1 LAWGKEGVGRF
12 RGAPWNSGT
21 RAFDRPRSFVEEMTM
36 VSVPN
41 ISAIRKDAER
51 QRTTRIISPRFE
63 VQPGVP
69 ILAGANDARR
79 PFIEAVRK
87 KILEK
92 QYRFIHYEC
101 PCGSGGEDVL
111 IARVDRYGL
120 PIDTVICSE
129 CGTTRTDPYLDPES
143 LTDFYVHY
151 YQQMYGRVTDEKKYF
166 ANQQMYGRKI
176 LKLFQASL
184 PAGTSVFEIG
194 CGAGGALSIFK
205 EAGYS
210 IAGCDYSRELLEYG
224 KAQGVPNLFQG
235 AFDELPP
242 DTHTSGE
249 TFIYLHHVFEH
260 VNDPLV
266 LLEHLSKRLAG
277 KGQVLIVIPDV
288 SRIGQSAYPGGDLLP
303 FLHIAH
309 KYNFTIEGLKRLCA
323 RADFRVHQ
331 VLPDPEVKTFLSHMP
346 ELWVLLSPVPEE
358 SEGTVMLEYLQG
370 CEREFSTKMKVTDK
384 SGAS

>member
-1 LAWGKEGVGRF
+1 
-12 RGAPWNSGT
+12 
-21 RAFDRPRSFVEEMTM
+21 M
-36 VSVPN
+36 VSLPT
-41 ISAIRKDAER
+41 SPPA
-51 QRTTRIISPRFE
+51 RTQAAPPRATRIISPRFE

-92 QYRFIHYEC
+92 EYRFIHYDC
-101 PCGSGGEDVL
+101 PCGSTPDDVL

-120 PIDTVICSE
+120 PIDTVVCTE

-143 LTDFYVHY
+143 LTNFYVHF

-176 LKLFQASL
+176 LNLFQASL
-184 PAGTSVFEIG
+184 PPRTSVFEIG

-205 EAGYS
+205 EAGYPV
-210 IAGCDYSRELLEYG
+210 AGCDYSRELLEYG
-224 KAQGVPNLFQG
+224 KSQGVQNLFQG

-242 DTHTSGE
+242 GGNADGQS
-249 TFIYLHHVFEH
+249 FIYLHHVFEH
-260 VNDPLV
+260 VNDPLA
-266 LLEHLSKRLAG
+266 LLEHLRQTLRG
-277 KGQVLIVIPDV
+277 NGQVLIVIPDV

-323 RADFRVHQ
+323 RSDFRVSQ
-331 VLPDPEVKTFLSHMP
+331 VLPDPEIKTFLSHMP
-346 ELWVLLSPVPEE
+346 ELWVLLTPVPAEP
-358 SEGTVMLEYLQG
+358 EGKVMLDYLLR
-370 CEREFSTKMKVTDK
+370 CEREWKSKVADK
-384 SGAS
+384 TGAS